1 MYLESVKKNIV
12 QQDETCLLIGVWE
25 NTRIMNCR
33 DSKNLFE
40 MELSWFSLLD
50 SDDLE
55 IVKNALRETLD
66 WYLNEPFTITNRFV
80 IEKIIKQLKHLNK

>member
-55 IVKNALRETLD
+55 IVKNSLSQTLN
-66 WYLNEPFTITNRFV
+66 WYLNQPFTITNDFV
-80 IEKIIKQLKHLNK
+80 IEKITKQLNTLK